1 MIPFLFALAIH
12 LRAQRP
18 PARLPFSRS
27 TLSRDDYEPVTIS
40 LTEKEAKR
48 CIEAIDWYIESFAP
62 EMEERG
68 LDLEIARYEDLMYRF
83 MGVPDKGMK
92 MHVEQR
98 KEDRRS

>member
-1 MIPFLFALAIH
+1 MIPFLFGLAGH
-12 LRAQRP
+12 LLAPRP
-18 PARLPFSRS
+18 HARLPFSHG
-27 TLSRDDYEPVTIS
+27 TLSRDDYDPVTVS

-62 EMEERG
+62 EMEKRG

-98 KEDRRS
+98 KADRLN